1 MYIYLNLPHDLAQML
16 FPTYMYMYMGKVYG
30 GKRNFVMRY
39 IRNHENKGQCN
50 YES

>member
-30 GKRNFVMRY
+30 GKRNFVFALY
-39 IRNHENKGQCN
+39 SCSWEQGTVQL
-50 YES
+50 

>member
-16 FPTYMYMYMGKVYG
+16 PTYMYMGKVYG
-30 GKRNFVMRY
+30 GKRNFIMRY
-39 IRNHENKGQCN
+39 IHDHGDKGQYN